1 MFDTFFGL
9 PLHPF
14 IVHATEVIVPLAA
27 VLVVLTAVWPRCRRW
42 AGYLPLGV
50 SLVAL
55 VLVPFSTQSGERLEA
70 RVGGNDLIETHAALA
85 DGLLPWVIGLVVVAG
100 ALLWWNIREKR
111 ARIAAS
117 RESELPVAA
126 RPGSRWVPIMLI
138 LLALVVSTGT
148 TVQAILIGHSG
159 ATAVWTEDMGA
170 PALSGDGDTD

>member
-42 AGYLPLGV
+42 AGYLPLGA

-55 VLVPFSTQSGERLEA
+55 VLVPLSTQSGERLEA
-70 RVGGNDLIETHAALA
+70 RVGENDLIETHATLA

-100 ALLWWNIREKR
+100 ALLWLNIREKR
-111 ARIAAS
+111 ARLTASEEVEPSVAS
-117 RESELPVAA
+117 R
-126 RPGSRWVPIMLI
+126 PGPRWVPIVL
-138 LLALVVSTGT
+138 LVLALVVSGGT

-159 ATAVWTEDMGA
+159 ATAVWTEDMST
-170 PALSGDGDTD
+170 PTSGGDESD

>member
-27 VLVVLTAVWPRCRRW
+27 LLVVLTAVWPRCRRW

-55 VLVPFSTQSGERLEA
+55 VLVPISTQSGERLET
-70 RVGGNDLIETHAALA
+70 RVGENDLIETHAALA
-85 DGLLPWVIGLVVVAG
+85 DGLLPWMIGLVIVAG
-100 ALLWWNIREKR
+100 ALLWWTIREKR
-111 ARIAAS
+111 ARLAAS
-117 RESELPVAA
+117 QEGEPSVVS
-126 RPGSRWVPIMLI
+126 RPGPRWVPIVLI
-138 LLALVVSTGT
+138 ALALAVSGGT

-159 ATAVWTEDMGA
+159 ATAVWTEDMST
-170 PALSGDGDTD
+170 PSSGGDESD